1 MEKTKNILHISA
13 DFNYSCGVSKYVFS
27 LLNNFGQQNESY
39 KLFFITNGGDALD
52 RINDLNVRLTVV
64 NFSKGLKNI
73 FNFYPNL
80 RTLRRFCM
88 QKNIDIIHTHHRY
101 PEYLAYLISK
111 ETKIKTVSTVH
122 SLVKGKFF
130 FSFKSDILI
139 AVSNSVKKMLEKYYR
154 VSPEKIVTIQNYL
167 EPLDPEE
174 QQTNI
179 NIKNNL
185 SIPEDGKVILFIG
198 RITKIK
204 GIDLLI
210 EAFKLLKQKNK
221 KIFLLIIGQVYD
233 NSLNSLLKKLP
244 GGVKFLGVVKNPY
257 PYYSAADLVVLPSRI
272 DPFPYVMLEAG
283 IMHKPFIGART
294 GGIEEFIEDGINGI
308 LFEPENILELSNKME
323 YMVTNQNK
331 AQIMA
336 ENLFEKVKEH
346 LSKERYIDQLTH
358 IYDELLTVK

>member
-1 MEKTKNILHISA
+1 MIKTKNILHISP
-13 DFNYSCGVSKYVFS
+13 DFNYSYGVSKYVFS
-27 LLNNFGQQNESY
+27 LLKNLGYNDSY
-39 KLFFITNGGDALD
+39 KIFFITNGGDALD
-52 RINDLNVRLTVV
+52 KINDLNVTLATI
-64 NFSKGLKNI
+64 NFTKGLQNI
-73 FNFYPNL
+73 FNFYTNL
-80 RTLRRFCM
+80 RTLRKFCI
-88 QKNIDIIHTHHRY
+88 QNNIDIIHTHHRY

-139 AVSNSVKKMLEKYYR
+139 AVSNSIKKMLEEYYK

-167 EPLDPEE
+167 EPPEPEE

-185 SIPEDGKVILFIG
+185 SIPEDGKVILFLG

-210 EAFKLLKQKNK
+210 EAFKLLRQNNK

-233 NSLNSLLKKLP
+233 NSLNSLLKSLP
-244 GGVKFLGVVKNPY
+244 EGVKFLGVVKNPY

-272 DPFPYVMLEAG
+272 DPFPFVMLETG

-294 GGIEEFIEDGINGI
+294 GGIEEFIDDGVNGI
-308 LFEPENILELSNKME
+308 LFEPGNIMQLNNKIDYIINDLE
-323 YMVTNQNK
+323 K
-331 AQIMA
+331 AQAIA
-336 ENLFEKVKEH
+336 ENLHIKVKEH
-346 LSKERYIDQLTH
+346 MSRDKYLSKLSK
-358 IYDELLTVK
+358 IYDELLR